1 MGRVDLDAL
10 GLSAGKKARLH
21 RILYQFGP
29 GNGVAL
35 LLPYDQGLEH
45 GPRDFFN
52 NPDSADPR
60 YLLRLAVEGGYSG
73 VVFQTGIAK
82 KYYHEFAGRIPL
94 VVKLNGKTDIPS
106 DEEAFSP
113 VHTTVEEAVALGAD
127 AVGYT
132 MYVGSPA
139 QDRDFV
145 QFGRVRAEADRLGVP
160 IIVWAYPR
168 GRAVEARGGQL
179 TSYAIEYAARVAA
192 ELGAD
197 MVKVNV
203 PRYQEDKNRMTPKP
217 YSEMQFSEEEAV
229 RRIVWAAGRTPVII
243 SGGAMVSEEEVLAK
257 AEVSLRAGASGLI
270 FGRNVWQRPYPDA
283 IRISR
288 RIRQLM
294 EETARG

>member
-1 MGRVDLDAL
+1 M
-10 GLSAGKKARLH
+10 
-21 RILYQFGP
+21 P
-29 GNGVAL
+29 N
-35 LLPYDQGLEH
+35 
-45 GPRDFFN
+45 
-52 NPDSADPR
+52 
-60 YLLRLAVEGGYSG
+60 
-73 VVFQTGIAK
+73 
-82 KYYHEFAGRIPL
+82 
-94 VVKLNGKTDIPS
+94 
-106 DEEAFSP
+106 
-113 VHTTVEEAVALGAD
+113 
-127 AVGYT
+127 
-132 MYVGSPA
+132 
-139 QDRDFV
+139 
-145 QFGRVRAEADRLGVP
+145 
-160 IIVWAYPR
+160 
-168 GRAVEARGGQL
+168 RAVEARGGQL